1 MGRAIRRV
9 PRALALLLLV
19 GVLQV
24 LAWDVAVPAFQG
36 PDEDGH
42 FGYVQ
47 YLAETGRLQSTTSGP
62 GPLSSEAEAAMHVLN
77 LHALIG
83 NLGARPA
90 WSAADL
96 KLWRETERA
105 LPKGSRSNGS
115 GPNPIARNPPLYYA
129 LMAIPYRVFV
139 WLPLLKRIF
148 VLRLVSALCFLATIA
163 LTWLI
168 AGEVF
173 GRVRWKQMLAAGA
186 VALEPQLAFMSA
198 TINADSLLVAIVTAF
213 LYASLRL
220 VRLGPSTRRV
230 LAASGLA
237 AAAVLT
243 HGRGLVTLPVLAVAL
258 VTAWVRHRPSARASL
273 ALGSGASAIVA
284 AAFAV
289 YLLIARAGGGSLYGG
304 QVSQLNGGSFNLRQF
319 LSSVYQFYFPKLP
332 SLQPRIGPE
341 YGYRQVFI
349 DTFYATFGSLEVT
362 FKQRI
367 YDLLQVFSALGVL
380 AFYTACV
387 ARWRALA
394 RRWATVVV
402 LLALLVTTLFFLH
415 YVSYQALLGNGG
427 SDPLI
432 VGRYLLPMV
441 SLFGLAIAFT
451 ADALPRRGGQLLAAA
466 VLAAGLLLSLGGIGI
481 TAARFYA

>member
-1 MGRAIRRV
+1 MRQAIRRV
-9 PRALALLLLV
+9 PRALALLILV
-19 GVLQV
+19 GALQA

-47 YLAETGRLQSTTSGP
+47 YLAETGRLQSTTTGP
-62 GPLSSEAEAAMHVLN
+62 GPLSSEAEVAMHTLN

-83 NLGARPA
+83 NLSARPA
-90 WSAADL
+90 WSTADL
-96 KLWRETERA
+96 RLWRETERA
-105 LPKGSRSNGS
+105 LPKGSRANGS

-139 WLPLLKRIF
+139 WLPLLKRLF
-148 VLRLVSALCFLATIA
+148 VLRLISALCFLATIA

-168 AGEVF
+168 AGEAF
-173 GRVRWKQMLAAGA
+173 GRVRWKQMLAAGS
-186 VALEPQLAFMSA
+186 VALEPQLAFMSG
-198 TINADSLLVAIVTAF
+198 TVNADNLLVALTTAF

-220 VRLGPSTRRV
+220 VRLGPSTGRV
-230 LAASGLA
+230 LGASVLA

-258 VTAWVRHRPSARASL
+258 VLAWVRHRPSTRASL
-273 ALGSGASAIVA
+273 ALASAASAIIA

-304 QVSQLNGGSFNLRQF
+304 QVTQLNGGSFNLRQF
-319 LSSVYQFYFPKLP
+319 LSSIYQFYFPKLP

-341 YGYRQVFI
+341 YCYRQVFI

-367 YDLLQVFSALGVL
+367 YDLLQVFSALGVV

-387 ARWRALA
+387 VRWRILA
-394 RRWATVVV
+394 RRWHIVAV

-432 VGRYLLPMV
+432 VGRYLLPMI

-451 ADALPRRGGQLLAAA
+451 ADSLPRRGGQLLAAG